1 MTLASDQPQG
11 NLIVRLGDVASD
23 GAVTRIT
30 LGMLNLCHR
39 GDHGTPRPLTPG
51 AAVTV
56 AVRLDQ
62 MAYRL
67 AAGHRLRLSLS
78 TQYWPFIWPSPAA
91 PTLTVEVAGAVL
103 DLPVRD
109 PGAAKPADNVSTGGN
124 RAASTRRQV
133 CIDQVSGVTTLE
145 VADDSGLATGAAVRE
160 VYTIHPDDPLWAR
173 VKI

>member
-11 NLIVRLGDVASD
+11 NLFVRLGDVAPD

-39 GDHGTPRPLTPG
+39 GDHETPRPLTPG

-109 PGAAKPADNVSTGGN
+109 PGAPSPPVTFPPVETAPPQNLEVH
-124 RAASTRRQV
+124 RAASTRRQR
-133 CIDQVSGVTTLE
+133 G
-145 VADDSGLATGAAVRE
+145 
-160 VYTIHPDDPLWAR
+160 
-173 VKI
+173 